1 MGKSYYCKKCKHR
14 HHTIAQIYRSHMRF
28 EGKQPKH
35 SIRKK
40 TWKSDPTKY
49 VVNEWGEKE
58 MTINERLKRLKLR

>member
-1 MGKSYYCKKCKHR
+1 
-14 HHTIAQIYRSHMRF
+14 MRF